1 MMSAIKTGPHAIDKD
16 VTDEEKAHLHQ
27 MYMDGT
33 WPWEKT
39 RQTFGDARSHEFMT
53 RGYLFPIQT
62 DMGRLTLLLARG
74 LITAFNVCD
83 KPVAFSR
90 QIDRT
95 YFRLALQELGW
106 TEMPD
111 QSLTE
116 HASTKKMRAIYTSYG
131 PALVM
136 GLLGSGTGMTL
147 EAMRKVAERQRS
159 NALLHNY
166 HVVLITPSARRGRKL
181 GNRHSSWFHV
191 VHCLPKVGDGQRLNI
206 QREMESTR
214 SPSVALPDREERVAV
229 ALQALQV
236 DTVLSRRQLER
247 YYGLNPTDL
256 AGVPYVETVSR
267 PVHARYGLEVPNR
280 IYLAEKKMSRLHDHD
295 LTHRAGVAE
304 IRHQLGAPADPN
316 EWEVEARGRLR
327 YEEPDAV
334 WRTVL
339 GDIAI
344 EYDTGSY
351 TMKAVDKKV
360 ETFRDRD
367 FMQTIW
373 GTASDTRA
381 ARLSQV
387 LGPQGVQVMT
397 AQWWLQ
403 EQPTEQKTG
412 AIA

>member
-1 MMSAIKTGPHAIDKD
+1 MMSAIKTGPHAIDED
-16 VTDEEKAHLHQ
+16 VTDEEKALLRQ

-33 WPWEKT
+33 WPWAKT
-39 RQTFGDARSHEFMT
+39 LQTFGEKRSHEFMT
-53 RGYLFPIQT
+53 RGYFLPVQT
-62 DMGRLTLLLARG
+62 DLGRLTLLLARG
-74 LITAFNVCD
+74 LITTFGVCD
-83 KPVAFSR
+83 KPAAFSS

-95 YFRLALQELGW
+95 YFRLALQQLGW

-111 QSLTE
+111 QSLVQHDPTRR
-116 HASTKKMRAIYTSYG
+116 MRAVYTRYG

-147 EAMRKVAERQRS
+147 EAMRKVLLRQKS
-159 NALLHNY
+159 SALY
-166 HVVLITPSARRGRKL
+166 HGYRVVLITPSARRGQKL
-181 GNRHSSWFHV
+181 ASKHRSWFHV

-206 QREMESTR
+206 QQERESNR
-214 SPSVALPDREERVAV
+214 RPSVALPDRAERVEQ

-236 DTVLSRRQLER
+236 DTVLSRWQLER

-267 PVHARYGLEVPNR
+267 PVHARYGLEVPSR
-280 IYLAEKKMSRLHDHD
+280 IYLAEKRMARLHDHD
-295 LTHRAGVAE
+295 LIHRAGVAE

-316 EWEVEARGRLR
+316 AWEVEARGRLR

-334 WRTVL
+334 WRSVL
-339 GDIAI
+339 GEIAI

-360 ETFRDRD
+360 ETFRDCA
-367 FMQTIW
+367 FIQTIW
-373 GTASDTRA
+373 GTTSDSRA
-381 ARLSQV
+381 ARLSEV

-397 AQWWLQ
+397 AKWWQ
-403 EQPTEQKTG
+403 QQQPTEQKTG
-412 AIA
+412 VSA